1 MKLTLSQITLL
12 TEGTRKLVHQYT
24 VLSESAAVTG
34 QADMQTHWLNE
45 AEEAR
50 QLVDTL
56 NDALSIDVE
65 SVQLTPVTAVEA
77 ANPAFKQAFEK
88 MNEVISASLAAS
100 PEHDLEGWTET
111 TAVNAA
117 MTQAPHPP
125 FLAVPVAAAP
135 TAPPSPSPR
144 ALLLA
149 SSLSKASLQMLVG
162 FPPVPARILE
172 SRCNTIFNS
181 RGETEPLAAQDLQA
195 AARLLYQQR
204 GYKPH
209 LPPLT
214 LAPGGCPESPAALH
228 AAPAQTTASV
238 QHPTKVS
245 SLHLSSTQH
254 GEACGDIHCDGNCP
268 DPRAQPSTTVNHG
281 QPASTPL

>member
-1 MKLTLSQITLL
+1 MQLTLPQISLL
-12 TEGTRKLVHQYT
+12 TE
-24 VLSESAAVTG
+24 AAREAVSLHTG
-34 QADMQTHWLNE
+34 RAVRAQQSGNQEGQTFWLNE
-45 AEEAR
+45 AEMAR
-50 QLVDTL
+50 QLVHTL
-56 NDALSIDVE
+56 TDALSVTVE
-65 SVQLTPVTAVEA
+65 SVPLTPAMAVDA
-77 ANPAFKQAFEK
+77 ANPASKQAFEK
-88 MNEVISASLAAS
+88 MHEVISASLAAS
-100 PEHDLEGWTET
+100 PEH
-111 TAVNAA
+111 
-117 MTQAPHPP
+117 
-125 FLAVPVAAAP
+125 
-135 TAPPSPSPR
+135 
-144 ALLLA
+144 
-149 SSLSKASLQMLVG
+149 
-162 FPPVPARILE
+162 
-172 SRCNTIFNS
+172 
-181 RGETEPLAAQDLQA
+181 DLQA